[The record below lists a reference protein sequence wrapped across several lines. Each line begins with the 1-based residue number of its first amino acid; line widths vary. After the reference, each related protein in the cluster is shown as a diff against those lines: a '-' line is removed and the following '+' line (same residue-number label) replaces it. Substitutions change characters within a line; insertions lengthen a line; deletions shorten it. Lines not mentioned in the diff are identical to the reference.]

1 MSAEELETLRI
12 SALLHD
18 VGKIAIDD
26 NILKKPAALTKEE
39 FEIMKT
45 HPVRGFKI
53 MSQIPAMKDFVPGR
67 YRHHEMVNGQ
77 GYPQGLKD
85 EEIPLQA
92 KIVSVADTFDAMTID
107 RPYSKGM
114 LLPEALERIQSFVGT
129 RYDPKV
135 VDALVRGCNAGEIG
149 RGVVQFLNNQSN
161 QKKETDPE
169 EVPQLP
175 AGDLGSV
182 IEYEQRDLAS

>member
-1 MSAEELETLRI
+1 MY
-12 SALLHD
+12 
-18 VGKIAIDD
+18 
-26 NILKKPAALTKEE
+26 
-39 FEIMKT
+39 M
-45 HPVRGFKI
+45 
-53 MSQIPAMKDFVPGR
+53 
-67 YRHHEMVNGQ
+67 HHEMVNGQ

-161 QKKETDPE
+161 LKKEEDTDE
-169 EVPQLP
+169 LPQKP
-175 AGDLGSV
+175 AGDFGSL